1 MEVSLDPLP
10 LKRVLAME
18 ENGTEHLPPEL
29 SQEEKSLALLGRI
42 DFGQE
47 FKKIKKEEDGNKKD
61 EKEKEIVQVWPWQGL
76 VDHLQQ
82 AHQEL
87 AIILDMINHVEASEA
102 VTVARMERPKLQPQE
117 ICSDLALRA
126 ASKLHHFRNV
136 GKYLKRS
143 AQALEQQ
150 VEREA
155 VFYGALMR
163 LQRNWKVK
171 RQRGVAAGPVG
182 SAGFSI
188 DVGTSESAPC
198 IITLEQDS
206 VGLLTAHLPAGL
218 SLSSLH
224 VTLHSKQTAFKFG
237 KETERLPAT
246 TKERKSDTTGLPEVS
261 KPGERGVGPGVD
273 RGATSTQAILRQIQ
287 TANFE
292 AQVFEWVG
300 RQALSLSPHINVT
313 GLSDTCLQLSLG
325 TGTTL
330 NVHLIPMASLA
341 EESEGADTES
351 TVLAPRTPD
360 HQHMRILPNEGSL
373 SVCLQQAYQHFLNGR
388 QDQASAKETGKVK
401 DVQSEAAGLVK
412 HVSAVMQHRVA
423 CDRIISVLEKQVHG
437 VPELRLLSHPTWH
450 AQVSTWDLWLDV
462 PDSTLVGRW
471 QASVVLR
478 EDALT
483 IAGLPAGDDNEK
495 LTSVPCALS
504 ELSPFLLFQMAAHL
518 VAWLHAEASG
528 MGMETRHDLLSITF
542 ELDDYEDVS
551 LVASPD
557 VRSHTINWSL
567 RLSGSKSDDFDVTSR
582 FLGAL
587 PLETLRGIVI
597 DLVNE
602 KMDVKPGGDA
612 ALCGEVFSEP

>member
-47 FKKIKKEEDGNKKD
+47 FKKIKKEEDGSKKE
-61 EKEKEIVQVWPWQGL
+61 EKEKEVVQQWPWQGL

-117 ICSDLALRA
+117 VCSDLALRA
-126 ASKLHHFRNV
+126 SSKLHHFRNV

-188 DVGTSESAPC
+188 DVGTSESNPC

-224 VTLHSKQTAFKFG
+224 VSLHSTPSPFKFG
-237 KETERLPAT
+237 KETERVPGT
-246 TKERKSDTTGLPEVS
+246 TKEGRPETTGLPEVS
-261 KPGERGVGPGVD
+261 KLGERGVGPGVD
-273 RGATSTQAILRQIQ
+273 RGATSTQAMLRQIQ

-325 TGTTL
+325 NGTTL
-330 NVHLIPMASLA
+330 NVYLTPMASLA
-341 EESEGADTES
+341 EESQGSDKES
-351 TVLAPRTPD
+351 AVLAPRTPD
-360 HQHMRILPNEGSL
+360 HQRMSLLPNEESL
-373 SVCLQQAYQHFLNGR
+373 GICLQQAFHHFLNGR
-388 QDQASAKETGKVK
+388 QDHASAKETGKAK
-401 DVQSEAAGLVK
+401 EAQSEAAGLVK
-412 HVSAVMQHRVA
+412 HVSAIMRHRVA

-437 VPELRLLSHPTWH
+437 VPELRLSSHPTWH

-478 EDALT
+478 DDVLT
-483 IAGLPAGDDNEK
+483 IAGLPAGDDNK
-495 LTSVPCALS
+495 LTSVACTLS

-528 MGMETRHDLLSITF
+528 MGVEPRRDLLSLTF
-542 ELDDYEDVS
+542 ELDNYEDVS
-551 LVASPD
+551 LVASPA
-557 VRSHTINWSL
+557 VKSHTINWSL
-567 RLSGSKSDDFDVTSR
+567 RLSGSKSDDLDVTNR

-602 KMDVKPGGDA
+602 KMDVKPGVDASLRGD
-612 ALCGEVFSEP
+612 SIMT